1 MYETGRAF
9 TYLLLKESVANDII
23 NVSLF
28 AYDKITL
35 KLKMLTREDKTLI
48 KNVWKSK
55 KYGVKRL
62 IK

>member
-9 TYLLLKESVANDII
+9 TYLLLKESVADDVI

-35 KLKMLTREDKTLI
+35 KT
-48 KNVWKSK
+48 
-55 KYGVKRL
+55 
-62 IK
+62 